1 MLDERTQST
10 MVMTETTY
18 CDQALPALRLAR
30 SSRLAR
36 RIARLLI
43 GLMFITIILLL
54 FAPWQQTV
62 SGSGNVIA
70 YAPLDRQQVL
80 GAPAKGRVSRW
91 GEGIYENAY
100 VEAGQV
106 ILEIQDLDPNYLT
119 TLVQQRDLAQ
129 NQVDSYEQ
137 QLAAEKSNL
146 RTAEAIL
153 PIQEGMIETY
163 KLARD
168 ADLAATDA
176 LILAAEQKVVAAKEK
191 VRKAEAERNQLEI
204 DRNRQERLAEKGL
217 TSKLKFQEVEAK
229 YLGAVATLGVANSE
243 LEASMKEVDG
253 KKKER
258 ESKLQK
264 WGAEI
269 AAADAKLQD
278 VKAKIAQSQSKIA
291 KSQSELSK
299 SMQELAKAQ
308 IAVNRQQNQI
318 VTAPRAGYIQDLVA
332 MEGKILKEGDKL
344 CTLVPRGG
352 ERAVQIWV
360 DGNDAPL
367 VEPGRHVRLQFEGW
381 PAVQF
386 SGWPSVAVGTFGGT
400 VASVDNTDDNKGRF
414 RVIVLADPED
424 QPWPDDRYLRQGVRA
439 NGWILLDRVTLGYE
453 LWRQLNGFP
462 QSVKSGDDDKPKK
475 IPVKVGK

>member
-43 GLMFITIILLL
+43 ALLFITIILML

-70 YAPLDRQQVL
+70 YAPLDRQQTL
-80 GAPAKGRVSRW
+80 GAPAKGRVTRW
-91 GEGIYENAY
+91 GDGIYENAY
-100 VEAGQV
+100 VEEGQV

-129 NQVDSYEQ
+129 SQVDASER
-137 QLAAEKSNL
+137 QLEAERSNL
-146 RTAEAIL
+146 RTAQAIV
-153 PIQEGMIETY
+153 PIQEGMIEAY
-163 KLARD
+163 QSARD

-176 LILAAEQKVVAAKEK
+176 LIMAAEQKVIAAKEK
-191 VRKAEAERNQLEI
+191 VRKAEAEKNQLEI
-204 DRNRQERLAEKGL
+204 DRDRQQRLSEKGL

-229 YLGAVATLGVANSE
+229 YLGAVANLGVAKSD

-253 KKKER
+253 KRKER

-269 AAADAKLQD
+269 ATANSKLQD
-278 VKAKIAQSQSKIA
+278 VNAKIAQSQSKIA

-299 SMQELAKAQ
+299 AMQELAKSQ
-308 IAVNRQQNQI
+308 ITVNRQQNQI

-332 MEGKILKEGDKL
+332 TEGKILKEGDKL
-344 CTLVPRGG
+344 CTLVPKGG

-367 VEPGRHVRLQFEGW
+367 VEAGRHVRLQFEGW

-414 RVIVLADPED
+414 RVLILADTDDE
-424 QPWPDDRYLRQGVRA
+424 PWPDDRYLRQGVRA
-439 NGWILLDRVTLGYE
+439 NGWILLNRVTLGYE

-462 QSVKSGDDDKPKK
+462 PSVKSGEEEKPKK